1 MPLRTRFSGKV
12 IDKGKAKNEDE
23 CVKFQSAR
31 RQHSA
36 FGKLQQVHENRQ
48 LIWQHHLGRR
58 LRPGVNTGGE
68 KVCILCRGGE
78 VLHCGGTGSYRRI
91 SNIRIVTIIEYLIAS

>member
-1 MPLRTRFSGKV
+1 MGLCTRAANAGGPSLSLFSSQRDNGHVHGAVRQALPQGEKRLPRVGWSWEKPLRNRFSGEM

-36 FGKLQQVHENRQ
+36 FGKLQQVHDN
-48 LIWQHHLGRR
+48 
-58 LRPGVNTGGE
+58 
-68 KVCILCRGGE
+68 
-78 VLHCGGTGSYRRI
+78 
-91 SNIRIVTIIEYLIAS
+91 